1 MKIFVSIV
9 LLFLIFE
16 RATRKYLNPY
26 KLIMI
31 FGKKG
36 SGKTTNLTK
45 IAIQHIKAGWI
56 VYSTIDIPGTIKFNV
71 NDVGYKVFP
80 EHSVVLIDEVG
91 MIWDNRDFKSFKPQ
105 VRDYFKFQRQYKNK
119 VYLFSQTF
127 DIDLK
132 LRNLTD
138 EMWLLTN
145 VGRVFSLQKRIIKK
159 ITINNASENSGG
171 VSSLVDEYKF
181 DSPLFGGWKITFIPR
196 WVAFFKSY
204 DPKKLAVIEGEYL
217 DRNELQEAY
226 MKTRNWLFDS
236 CKIAFLNVV
245 YKIKGGK
252 NRHLKNPFKK
262 KKSNISLMSSRGA
275 ADSAN

>member
-1 MKIFVSIV
+1 
-9 LLFLIFE
+9 
-16 RATRKYLNPY
+16 
-26 KLIMI
+26 
-31 FGKKG
+31 
-36 SGKTTNLTK
+36 
-45 IAIQHIKAGWI
+45 
-56 VYSTIDIPGTIKFNV
+56 
-71 NDVGYKVFP
+71 
-80 EHSVVLIDEVG
+80 
-91 MIWDNRDFKSFKPQ
+91 MIWDNRDFKSFKPE

-145 VGRVFSLQKRIIKK
+145 VCRVFSLQKRIIKR
-159 ITINNASENSGG
+159 ITINNASENSSG
-171 VSSLVDEYKF
+171 VSTLVDEYKF

-204 DPKKLAVIEGEYL
+204 DPKKLALINGQYM

-226 MKTRNWLFDS
+226 MSTRKWFFDR
-236 CKIAFLNVV
+236 CKATLLNVV

-262 KKSNISLMSSRGA
+262 RRVISSQ
-275 ADSAN
+275 